1 MDGESED
8 SEEEEDRPY
17 QKPVVVV
24 RKSSRSHAVTPN
36 NAMLS
41 LSSLSQIRTPF
52 SSLSSLSSFSVKPS
66 TNSKRFVP
74 RSECA
79 TVVKRVPK
87 GSEGAVSKRGEGVAV
102 SRKGESAILKGGEGV
117 ISKKS
122 DDVISKK
129 SDGPILK
136 KNNDMTSKNKIA
148 NDVNGRKEAEK
159 TAKKKEKRGEKKGKR
174 QTKRNEE
181 QSKQSTMIQEE
192 HTLPPITQEKP
203 VPPIS
208 QERHAP
214 SIAREIEQ
222 EQKRID
228 SIMQERSNSI
238 VHNQMR
244 EENVSCVIFSQY
256 EE

>member
-1 MDGESED
+1 M
-8 SEEEEDRPY
+8 
-17 QKPVVVV
+17 
-24 RKSSRSHAVTPN
+24 
-36 NAMLS
+36 
-41 LSSLSQIRTPF
+41 
-52 SSLSSLSSFSVKPS
+52 
-66 TNSKRFVP
+66 
-74 RSECA
+74 
-79 TVVKRVPK
+79 
-87 GSEGAVSKRGEGVAV
+87 VSKSG
-102 SRKGESAILKGGEGV
+102 ST
-117 ISKKS
+117 
-122 DDVISKK
+122 
-129 SDGPILK
+129 ILK
-136 KNNDMTSKNKIA
+136 KNSDMISKKNNDVVSKKKDNEIA
-148 NDVNGRKEAEK
+148 NEMDGRKEAEK
-159 TAKKKEKRGEKKGKR
+159 TPKKEKRGEKKGKR

-256 EE
+256 EELWKRERLICSVKHYQSKWIITLRNGILHYNQREILFGRCSCCFSFDCPSLFSLHNCHLE